1 MSGEPFVREG
11 EELGPVELRPDQ
23 GQVIRYCALQ
33 WAFPPFF
40 YDEAAARAHGMPGTI
55 VPGPLK
61 VGLLYRAVE
70 EWLGGRGWVRQVR
83 AAHRRPDLVG
93 RPVVIAGRVVRVY
106 EEDGA
111 QRADLEL
118 AIINEEGQP
127 SVRGF
132 AVVEVVTKEKGEGMR
147 EKGEGSDR

>member
-1 MSGEPFVREG
+1 MSAAPVTVREG
-11 EELGPVELRPDQ
+11 DEFGPLELVPDL

-40 YDEAAARAHGMPGTI
+40 YDEAAARAQGMPGTL

-70 EWLGGRGWVRQVR
+70 EWLEGRGWVRQIR
-83 AAHRRPDLVG
+83 AAHRRPDLTGRRISIVG
-93 RPVVIAGRVVRVY
+93 RVARVY
-106 EEDGA
+106 AEGGA
-111 QRADLEL
+111 SRADLEL
-118 AIINEEGQP
+118 AMVNEEGEP

-132 AVVEVVTKEKGEGMR
+132 AVVEFWGR
-147 EKGEGSDR
+147 AD

>member
-1 MSGEPFVREG
+1 MSAAAVTVREG
-11 EELGPVELRPDQ
+11 DELGPLELVPDL

-40 YDEAAARAHGMPGTI
+40 FDEAAARAQGMPGTL

-70 EWLGGRGWVRQVR
+70 EWLGGRGWIRQVR
-83 AAHRRPDLVG
+83 AAHRRPDLTGRRIRIVG
-93 RPVVIAGRVVRVY
+93 RVAQVY
-106 EEDGA
+106 AEGEA
-111 QRADLEL
+111 PRADLEL
-118 AIINEEGQP
+118 AVINEEGEP

-132 AVVEVVTKEKGEGMR
+132 AVVEFWGR
-147 EKGEGSDR
+147 AD